1 MIPAGA
7 PIINGAA
14 SAEEVVMEFV
24 AGLLLIGFICGYS
37 VRALRSKSP
46 MMESV
51 YDLKPIYT
59 NSVRVKL
66 TDRKDR
72 ENDSYVEYDLT
83 ELHHMPMLMLESAI
97 EHIKDH
103 PDRVGNLVADA
114 FKTELR
120 RRATAQPV

>member
-1 MIPAGA
+1 
-7 PIINGAA
+7 
-14 SAEEVVMEFV
+14 
-24 AGLLLIGFICGYS
+24 
-37 VRALRSKSP
+37 

-72 ENDSYVEYDLT
+72 ENDSYVEYDLA
-83 ELHHMPMLMLESAI
+83 ELHHMPMPMLESAI

-120 RRATAQPV
+120 RRATAQPAEQGC